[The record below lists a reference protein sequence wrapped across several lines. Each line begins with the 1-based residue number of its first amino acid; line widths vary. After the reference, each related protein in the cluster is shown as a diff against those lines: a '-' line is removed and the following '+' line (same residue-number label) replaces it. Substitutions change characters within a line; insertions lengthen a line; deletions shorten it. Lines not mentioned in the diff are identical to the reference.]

1 MKKKK
6 EKVKTFTLPDLS
18 TLTLKQ
24 CSILMVIAL
33 ISFLALRLKFLP
45 YIVSACVFT
54 IPMTVGLVLLNK
66 DAAKKLIRLPKGRDF
81 LYGFGFVIPSAVITM
96 IVTVVLGVLGVIEQ
110 PKSNVIFEKLANDFW
125 LTLAG
130 TFIQLFGEEMIT
142 LIVFLFTLKV
152 WEHFFSSTKGGIV
165 AAFFVSAVVFGAIHY
180 PTYLSWAHVLFSIST
195 TRLLYNFV
203 FLRTKNLTASF
214 ITHLTYDYILFAMG
228 MMM

>member
-24 CSILMVIAL
+24 CSILMVIAV
-33 ISFLALRLKFLP
+33 ICFLALKLKFLP
-45 YIVSACVFT
+45 YILTACLFT
-54 IPMTVGLVLLNK
+54 VPMVAGLVILNK
-66 DAAKKLIRLPKGRDF
+66 DTAKKLIRLPKGRDF

-96 IVTVVLGVLGVIEQ
+96 IVTVLLGVLGVIEQ
-110 PKSNVIFEKLANDFW
+110 PKSNVIFEKLANDFFT
-125 LTLAG
+125 TLAG

-152 WEHFFSSTKGGIV
+152 WEHFFSSTKGGII
-165 AAFFVSAVVFGAIHY
+165 AGFFVSAVVFGAIHY
-180 PTYLSWAHVLFSIST
+180 PTYLSWTHVLLSISV

-214 ITHLTYDYILFAMG
+214 ITHLTYDYILFAIG
-228 MMM
+228 MMS